1 MLEVKVSSRGSA
13 QEPTISQF
21 TGNADGTLNGC
32 RFHINSPIE
41 RADVWLVVEDIEDFD
56 TSCAVPPGSVIFLS
70 AETSWPPGF
79 YDENAVRRAF
89 LDQFAW
95 IYSCHDIYRSNVT
108 SDLPFLPWMV
118 NANHGLSISSPH
130 ERDVNYLGRLESV
143 DKSRDLSVICSAQ
156 TATPGHRMRLRFVE
170 KLKEHFDDRLDWFG
184 NDVNPIP
191 DKWTG
196 LAPYRYT
203 IAIEN
208 HQAINIATE
217 KIWDPFLTLTFP
229 IYGGA
234 PNIHD
239 FLPSG
244 SLLAVDVKDL
254 VGTVDA
260 IEALLEEDPYE
271 ERLPRLLQARDAVVG
286 PLNLYSRYA
295 AVAHRH
301 AGGGAKEQITLR
313 PMRGAI
319 SESGAGK
326 GFTRTLGEQINKVGD
341 LLVQRSLRRDR

>member
-1 MLEVKVSSRGSA
+1 MLEVKVSSRGSGR
-13 QEPTISQF
+13 EPTISQF
-21 TGNADGTLNGC
+21 TGNEDGVWNGC
-32 RFHINSPIE
+32 RFHVNSPIE
-41 RADVWLVVEDIEDFD
+41 EADVWLVVEDVDDFD
-56 TSCAVPPGSVIFLS
+56 TSCAVPRGSVIFLS
-70 AETSWPPGF
+70 AETSWPAGF
-79 YDENAVRRAF
+79 YDENVLRRSF

-95 IYSCHDIYRSNVT
+95 IYTCHDVYRSNVT
-108 SDLPFLPWMV
+108 SGPPFLPWMV
-118 NANHGLSISSPH
+118 NANHGPSISNPH
-130 ERDVNYLGRLESV
+130 ERDVHYLSGLNSIE
-143 DKSRDLSVICSAQ
+143 KSKDLSVICSTQ
-156 TATPGHRMRLRFVE
+156 MATPGHRMRLRFVE
-170 KLKEHFDDRLDWFG
+170 KLKEHFGERLDWFG
-184 NDVNPIP
+184 NGVNPIP
-191 DKWTG
+191 DKWSG

-217 KIWDPFLTLTFP
+217 KVWDPFLTLTFP

-239 FLPSG
+239 FLPSE

-254 VGTVDA
+254 VGTIDT

-271 ERLPRLLQARDAVVG
+271 DRLPRLLQARDAVVG

-301 AGGGAKEQITLR
+301 TGGGAKEQVNLR
-313 PMRGAI
+313 PMGGAL
-319 SESGAGK
+319 SESGVGK

-341 LLVQRSLRRDR
+341 LLVQRSVRRDE